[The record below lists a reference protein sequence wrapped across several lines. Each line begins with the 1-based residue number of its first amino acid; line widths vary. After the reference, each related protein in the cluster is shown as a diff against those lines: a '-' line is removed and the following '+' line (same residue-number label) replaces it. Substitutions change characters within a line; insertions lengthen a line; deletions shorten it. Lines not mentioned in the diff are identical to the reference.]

1 MYRRLIFVEEY
12 IFEMMKTKIECCAI
26 MSKRKIGADRAAD
39 FSDAA
44 NKNYIININN
54 QNTYFI
60 KFKTNKSSICLTKSK
75 YQSSIPNTYYSSSSI
90 FSKIQIP
97 IKDISLKQNIV
108 IKFKK
113 TNKHKL

>member
-12 IFEMMKTKIECCAI
+12 IFEMMETKIECCT
-26 MSKRKIGADRAAD
+26 MLSKRKIGADNPKIHTSLSLKPIKVAHVL
-39 FSDAA
+39 
-44 NKNYIININN
+44 
-54 QNTYFI
+54 QNPN
-60 KFKTNKSSICLTKSK
+60 TNH
-75 YQSSIPNTYYSSSSI
+75 PNTYYSSSSL